1 MSPKA
6 NKISSI
12 KKKKK
17 KKKKTGAATCNQFS
31 LKSLV
36 LDPSCVF

>member
-12 KKKKK
+12 KKAKKK
-17 KKKKTGAATCNQFS
+17 KKKQEQ
-31 LKSLV
+31 LLV
-36 LDPSCVF
+36 INFP